1 MEKLMENEIY
11 TISYFSKSA
20 LPSTGDELEGKIE
33 DILTV
38 SKRNNKLKNITGA
51 LLYSGGHF
59 LQVLEGEKEAVD
71 NTFEH
76 IQRDSRHRDVTIL
89 SYDYQTNRSFP
100 TWSMALAGVQ
110 KDLSPNVE
118 GILSSPEDIEGSETG
133 DIIISLLVRLLNG
146 YENVK
151 TKT

>member
-1 MEKLMENEIY
+1 MENEIY

-151 TKT
+151 T

>member
-1 MEKLMENEIY
+1 MENEIY